1 MDKIRRFFSILVNSF
16 TWQVLILAALHLFFG
31 MGINFTAV
39 SVLEC
44 FAVALAV
51 SLLMLITD
59 IIITDL
65 FKLKLSLPVIS
76 VIDIAEVFLVVLI
89 LGGLVFGWF
98 DFVLTDLL
106 IVAGVIVAVFVIV
119 FATQIF
125 RMKADS
131 AAINKILR
139 ERNGNEKSNKH

>member
-1 MDKIRRFFSILVNSF
+1 MDKIRRFFSLLVNSF
-16 TWQVLILAALHLFFG
+16 TWQVLILAAVNLFFG
-31 MGINFTAV
+31 KGMNFTAV
-39 SVLEC
+39 SVLQC
-44 FAVALAV
+44 FAVALAI

-59 IIITDL
+59 IVLTDL
-65 FKLKLSLPVIS
+65 FNLKLSLPIIS
-76 VIDIAEVFLVVLI
+76 VIDIAEVFFVVLI

-98 DFVLTDLL
+98 NFVLTDLL
-106 IVAGVIVAVFVIV
+106 IAAGVIVAVFVIV

-125 RMKADS
+125 IMKADS

>member
-1 MDKIRRFFSILVNSF
+1 MDKIRRFFSLLVNSF
-16 TWQVLILAALHLFFG
+16 TWQVLILAAVNLFFG
-31 MGINFTAV
+31 KGMNFTAV
-39 SVLEC
+39 SVLQC
-44 FAVALAV
+44 FAVALAI

-59 IIITDL
+59 IVLTDL

-106 IVAGVIVAVFVIV
+106 IAAGVIVAVFVIV
-119 FATQIF
+119 FSTQIF

-139 ERNGNEKSNKH
+139 ERNENEKSN

>member
-1 MDKIRRFFSILVNSF
+1 MDKIRRFFSLLVNSF
-16 TWQVLILAALHLFFG
+16 TWQVLILAAVNLFFG
-31 MGINFTAV
+31 KGINFTAV
-39 SVLEC
+39 SVLQC
-44 FAVALAV
+44 FAVALAI

-59 IIITDL
+59 IVLTDL
-65 FKLKLSLPVIS
+65 FRLKLSLPVIS

-89 LGGLVFGWF
+89 LGGVVFGWF

-106 IVAGVIVAVFVIV
+106 IAAGVIVAVFVIV
-119 FATQIF
+119 FSTQIF

-139 ERNGNEKSNKH
+139 ERNENEKSNKH

>member
-1 MDKIRRFFSILVNSF
+1 MDKIRRFFSLLVNSF
-16 TWQVLILAALHLFFG
+16 TWQVLILAAVNLFFG
-31 MGINFTAV
+31 KGMNFTAV
-39 SVLEC
+39 SVLQC
-44 FAVALAV
+44 FAVALAI

-59 IIITDL
+59 IVLTDL

-89 LGGLVFGWF
+89 LGGVVFGWF

-106 IVAGVIVAVFVIV
+106 IAAGVIVAVFVIV
-119 FATQIF
+119 FSTQIF
-125 RMKADS
+125 IMKADS

-139 ERNGNEKSNKH
+139 ERNENEKSNKH

>member
-1 MDKIRRFFSILVNSF
+1 MDKIRRFFSLLVNSF
-16 TWQVLILAALHLFFG
+16 TWQVLILAAVNLFFG
-31 MGINFTAV
+31 KGINFTAV
-39 SVLEC
+39 SVLQC
-44 FAVALAV
+44 FAVALAI

-59 IIITDL
+59 IVLTDL

-106 IVAGVIVAVFVIV
+106 IAAGVIAAVFVIV

-139 ERNGNEKSNKH
+139 ERNGNEKSN

>member
-1 MDKIRRFFSILVNSF
+1 MDKIRRFFSLLVNSF
-16 TWQVLILAALHLFFG
+16 TWQVLILAAVNLFFG
-31 MGINFTAV
+31 KGMNFTAV
-39 SVLEC
+39 SVLQS
-44 FAVALAV
+44 FAVALAI

-59 IIITDL
+59 IVLTDL
-65 FKLKLSLPVIS
+65 FKLKLSLPVIA
-76 VIDIAEVFLVVLI
+76 VIDIAEVFLVVLM

-106 IVAGVIVAVFVIV
+106 IAAGVIAAVFVIV

-125 RMKADS
+125 IMKADS

-139 ERNGNEKSNKH
+139 ERNENEKSNKH

>member
-1 MDKIRRFFSILVNSF
+1 M
-16 TWQVLILAALHLFFG
+16 LILAAVNLFFG
-31 MGINFTAV
+31 KGINFTAV
-39 SVLEC
+39 SVLQC
-44 FAVALAV
+44 FAVALAI

-59 IIITDL
+59 IVLTDL

-106 IVAGVIVAVFVIV
+106 IAAGVIAAVFVIV

>member
-1 MDKIRRFFSILVNSF
+1 MDKIRQFFSLLVNSF
-16 TWQVLILAALHLFFG
+16 TWQVLILAVVNLFFG
-31 MGINFTAV
+31 MGMNFTAV
-39 SVLEC
+39 SVLQC
-44 FAVALAV
+44 FAVALAI

-59 IIITDL
+59 IVLTDL

-76 VIDIAEVFLVVLI
+76 VIDIVEVFLVVLI

-106 IVAGVIVAVFVIV
+106 IAAGVIAAVFVIV

-139 ERNGNEKSNKH
+139 ERNENEKSNKH

>member
-1 MDKIRRFFSILVNSF
+1 MDKIRRFFSLLVNSF
-16 TWQVLILAALHLFFG
+16 TWQVLILAAVNLFFG
-31 MGINFTAV
+31 KGINFTAV
-39 SVLEC
+39 SVLQC
-44 FAVALAV
+44 FAVALAI

-59 IIITDL
+59 IVLTDL

-106 IVAGVIVAVFVIV
+106 IAAGVIAAVFVIV

-139 ERNGNEKSNKH
+139 ERNENEKSNKH

>member
-1 MDKIRRFFSILVNSF
+1 MDKIRQFFSLLVNSF
-16 TWQVLILAALHLFFG
+16 TWQVLILAVVNLFFG
-31 MGINFTAV
+31 MGMNFTAV
-39 SVLEC
+39 SVLQC
-44 FAVALAV
+44 FAVALAI

-59 IIITDL
+59 IVLTNL
-65 FKLKLSLPVIS
+65 FRLKLSLPIIS

-106 IVAGVIVAVFVIV
+106 IAAGVIAAVFVIV

>member
-1 MDKIRRFFSILVNSF
+1 MDKIRRFFSIFVNSF
-16 TWQVLILAALHLFFG
+16 TWQVLILAAVNLFFG
-31 MGINFTAV
+31 KGINFTAV
-39 SVLEC
+39 SVLQC
-44 FAVALAV
+44 FAVALAI

-59 IIITDL
+59 IVLTDL
-65 FKLKLSLPVIS
+65 FRLKLSLPVIS

-106 IVAGVIVAVFVIV
+106 IAAGVIVVVFVIV

>member
-1 MDKIRRFFSILVNSF
+1 MDKIRRFFSIFVNSF
-16 TWQVLILAALHLFFG
+16 TWQVIILAVVNLFFG
-31 MGINFTAV
+31 MGMNFTAV
-39 SVLEC
+39 NVLQC
-44 FAVALAV
+44 FAVALAI

-59 IIITDL
+59 IVLTDL
-65 FKLKLSLPVIS
+65 FKLKLSLPVTS

-106 IVAGVIVAVFVIV
+106 IAAVVIAAVFVIV

-139 ERNGNEKSNKH
+139 ERNENEKSNKH